1 MNLPMKKKS
10 AWHIILTILFWLCVQ
25 VCVIIALEIL
35 GLQLSRLF
43 HIGLYGI
50 QGSVAGMV
58 YTIACCVV
66 GLVYTIVGS
75 VILEKV
81 PINTKRWWTIV
92 GCCYVLFMILTAA
105 GMLMVQGAWFWE
117 GYGAFLLDVWL
128 APLLWLGE
136 IELFYFCL
144 LSKTKKGLSQ

>member
-1 MNLPMKKKS
+1 
-10 AWHIILTILFWLCVQ
+10 
-25 VCVIIALEIL
+25 
-35 GLQLSRLF
+35 
-43 HIGLYGI
+43 
-50 QGSVAGMV
+50 MV

-81 PINTKRWWTIV
+81 PINTKRWWAIV

-144 LSKTKKGLSQ
+144 LSKTKKGLSK